1 MAHCNKCGTYVE
13 ESGMMLHLNIC
24 KENKEPTPEDKA
36 FEAIECKQ
44 KECQVHP
51 LLNPNSTHYQMVDG
65 VEAIERMEQMYS
77 TEELMIWAKMT
88 AMKYR
93 LRIGKKDDVTK
104 ESIKIDTYE
113 AYYTYLKDKCH
124 K

>member
-13 ESGMMLHLNIC
+13 EGRMMVHLNIC

-51 LLNPNSTHYQMVDG
+51 LLNPESRHYSMVDG
-65 VEAIERMEQMYS
+65 VEAISRMEDMY
-77 TEELMIWAKMT
+77 TREELMAWAKIT

-93 LRIGKKDDVTK
+93 LRIGNKDGGSKEVKKIQTF
-104 ESIKIDTYE
+104 E